1 MSGIP
6 LELRSDFDAAKLRAA
21 ARQTKNGPQARRL
34 LSLAAIYDGATR
46 KEAARIGDV
55 TVQIVRDW
63 VEKLNRH
70 GPDGLRDRKSSGR
83 PPCLNDT
90 HRSALARMIEQGPIP
105 AVHGVTR
112 WRLVDLS
119 QWLFEEFRV
128 SVSEQT
134 LGRELRAMNY
144 RKLSVRP
151 RHHAQA
157 EGAIET
163 YKKTSSPRWQKS
175 RAKEAS
181 ARIR

>member
-6 LELRSDFDAAKLRAA
+6 LELRSDFDASKLRAA
-21 ARQTKNGPQARRL
+21 ARQTKDGPQARRL
-34 LSLAAIYDGATR
+34 LTLAAIYDGATR

-63 VEKLNRH
+63 VEKLNWH
-70 GPDGLRDRKSSGR
+70 GPDGLLDRKSSGR

-128 SVSEQT
+128 RVSEQT

-157 EGAIET
+157 EGAIKA
-163 YKKTSSPRWQKS
+163 YKKTSPPSWQKS

>member
-1 MSGIP
+1 
-6 LELRSDFDAAKLRAA
+6 
-21 ARQTKNGPQARRL
+21 
-34 LSLAAIYDGATR
+34 
-46 KEAARIGDV
+46 
-55 TVQIVRDW
+55 
-63 VEKLNRH
+63 
-70 GPDGLRDRKSSGR
+70 
-83 PPCLNDT
+83 
-90 HRSALARMIEQGPIP
+90 
-105 AVHGVTR
+105 VTR

-163 YKKTSSPRWQKS
+163 YKKTSSPSWQKS